1 MDSNTDEIIALADK
15 VVDAHHANPEA
26 LVEILREVNDQS
38 GYLSREQLG
47 RIADRLS
54 LPLSK
59 VFSVA
64 SFYSMISL
72 KALGQHVIRFCQD
85 APCHVVGG
93 QEIWEAL
100 EHELGI
106 PFGETTL
113 DGEWSLLT
121 TSCIGACAVGPVMM
135 VDDDIYGNL
144 TPEKVHEIINRYRQS
159 AAPVPTVAVR
169 GGQA

>member
-1 MDSNTDEIIALADK
+1 MESKVDEILAAADR
-15 VVDAHHANPEA
+15 VIDAHHVDPEA
-26 LVEILREVNDQS
+26 LVEILREVNDTN
-38 GYLSREQLG
+38 GYLSRDQLLH
-47 RIADRLS
+47 IATRLS
-54 LPLSK
+54 LPTSE
-59 VFSVA
+59 VYSVA

-72 KALGQHVIRFCQD
+72 KALGRHVVHFCQD

-93 QEIWEAL
+93 REVWEAL

-106 PFGETTL
+106 PFGETTF

-135 VDDDIYGNL
+135 VDADIYGNL
-144 TPEKVHEIINRYRQS
+144 TPEKVREILNRYRHS
-159 AAPVPTVAVR
+159 AASAPQ